1 MSYKMILV
9 DDRDRVRTITLNRP
23 ERLNA
28 LADGLMEEV
37 IEAVELADRDDDVN
51 VILIT
56 GAGRGFCAGLDLI
69 ARLNAAPR
77 QPSRHERLDD
87 ISWVGRQALVIAATN
102 KPVIAAINGAAAGAG
117 LSLALSADVRV
128 MSAGARVTSGY
139 ARRGLSPDGGMTYTL
154 PRMVG
159 STRAFDLIYTARD
172 VGAEEALQIGIV
184 AAVYPDESFREDA
197 HAYAARLAA
206 NAPVGMGYAKKLLA
220 QTLVN
225 PLATQLQL
233 ELNAI
238 GKCFQTE
245 DVKEGLRAFSEKRQ
259 PVFSGR

>member
-1 MSYKMILV
+1 
-9 DDRDRVRTITLNRP
+9 
-23 ERLNA
+23 
-28 LADGLMEEV
+28 
-37 IEAVELADRDDDVN
+37 
-51 VILIT
+51 
-56 GAGRGFCAGLDLI
+56 
-69 ARLNAAPR
+69 
-77 QPSRHERLDD
+77 
-87 ISWVGRQALVIAATN
+87 
-102 KPVIAAINGAAAGAG
+102 
-117 LSLALSADVRV
+117 
-128 MSAGARVTSGY
+128 VTSGY

-220 QTLVN
+220 QSLVN